1 MFYSQPGDMMV
12 LKRSDG
18 KDQDPRP
25 MFSFILRKNI
35 DNEKRAS
42 GKDMLN
48 MHDDDTVELEER
60 GIPLADKILHKAAW
74 NWTPET
80 KMYKRIFMRSS

>member
-1 MFYSQPGDMMV
+1 MFYSQLGDMMV

-18 KDQDPRP
+18 KDPRP
-25 MFSFILRKNI
+25 MFSFILRKNT

-42 GKDMLN
+42 GTDMLN

-60 GIPLADKILHKAAW
+60 GIPQAHKILHKAAW